1 MYNPYIVDAITY
13 LKDYSKKSN
22 RYLKTFFDKKR
33 KSGGKIDKIVVD
45 SINALEDYSLGG
57 KKLRGALSV
66 LGYQIAG
73 GKNYSA
79 ILQVSCG
86 IELLHSFILIHDDII
101 DKDKTRRGKQ
111 TLHKLF
117 SRKKGEH
124 FGISKAIVIGDIG
137 AFLGYELIVNSEFPS
152 DRLNKAILVLNDF
165 LLKTMYGEMLD
176 IDFDFKKKI
185 SWDEI
190 LKVRTYKTAYY
201 TFVMP
206 LVVGALLGGS
216 KYKSLKLFEGYGVP
230 IGIAFQLIDDILGV
244 FGDPQNTGKSN
255 ENDIREGKK
264 TFLYAKALELSK
276 GEGKQFLLRWYG
288 SDNLDEDKIAK
299 IRGIIRGSGSLDYS
313 QQITKEM
320 TLKGKKFIH
329 KITRDIKQQEML
341 ASLADFIINRNR

>member
-1 MYNPYIVDAITY
+1 MYNPHIVDAINY
-13 LKDYSKKSN
+13 LKEYSKKSN
-22 RYLKTFFDKKR
+22 RYLKTFFDNKR
-33 KSGGKIDKIVVD
+33 KSGGKIDKAVVD
-45 SINALEDYSLGG
+45 SINAFEDYSLGG
-57 KKLRGALSV
+57 KKLRGALNV

-86 IELLHSFILIHDDII
+86 IELLHSFLLIHDDII

-117 SRKKGEH
+117 SQKKGEH
-124 FGISKAIVIGDIG
+124 FGVSKAIVIGDIG

-152 DRLNKAILVLNDF
+152 DRINRAILVLNDF

-206 LVVGALLGGS
+206 LVVGAVLGGA
-216 KYKSLKLFEGYGVP
+216 KNMRLKLLEGYGVP

-276 GEGKQFLLRWYG
+276 GEDKKFLLRWYG
-288 SDNLDEDKIAK
+288 SDKIDKDKIAK
-299 IRGIIRGSGSLDYS
+299 IRGLITASGSLDYS
-313 QQITKEM
+313 QKLAEKM
-320 TLKGKKFIH
+320 SMKGKKFIN
-329 KITRDIKQQEML
+329 KITRDAKQQETL
-341 ASLADFIINRNR
+341 ASLADFIITRNR